1 MGPGARWRHRRAPHP
16 EETWQ
21 PGHNRSGPN
30 WKELTWRSA
39 ERGVCP
45 SVWWTSARLS
55 GPVPE
60 WIRNRLLGV
69 GRQGRWIF
77 GVLFPF
83 QLSEAVESVQDG
95 TSHALGD
102 LVLPRP
108 VPGDFLTLHLL
119 GLSLPSLLVQAECCT
134 RASRILPVLQVHGL
148 RSIGEQFWGFLCRN
162 FLRRKAIHHLNNSFQ
177 IDRNDSLMI
186 PFRTFDHRSKIV
198 ISEGKGFKP
207 ENAR

>member
-1 MGPGARWRHRRAPHP
+1 MWVGP
-16 EETWQ
+16 
-21 PGHNRSGPN
+21 
-30 WKELTWRSA
+30 
-39 ERGVCP
+39 RGVIGLLPPLKAAASLPRGSYFLSDGMGCL
-45 SVWWTSARLS
+45 ALFQKQLRLDF
-55 GPVPE
+55 
-60 WIRNRLLGV
+60 RNRLLGV

-148 RSIGEQFWGFLCRN
+148 RSIGEQLWAFLCRN